1 MEGEIMR
8 NISNHIG
15 IGCFAEGDTV
25 RRVFRKALESFL
37 LGRYEDLCPS
47 AARVL
52 SDENLTRFFKSV
64 IHFGTGG
71 SDQLEPASNPVPESA
86 KITGFFLGFN
96 RQALHLVLFF
106 LDNGFQRTRLIT
118 RLEKFTL
125 LRKKRMH

>member
-1 MEGEIMR
+1 MR
-8 NISNHIG
+8 NMSNHIG

-37 LGRYEDLCPS
+37 LSKYEDVCPS

-52 SDENLTRFFKSV
+52 SDENLTRFFRSV

-71 SDQLEPASNPVPESA
+71 SDQLEPASNSVPESA
-86 KITGFFLGFN
+86 RITGFFLGLN
-96 RQALHLVLFF
+96 KQALHLVLFF
-106 LDNGFQRTRLIT
+106 LDNGSQHTRLSI

-125 LRKKRMH
+125 LRKKRLH